1 MKIKVF
7 LAAILAMAI
16 VSCNKDNGAPEASV
30 DGETAFVKVNLKEA
44 PGSNMSGVKA
54 PGTFEYGSA
63 DENAVTSVNLYFF
76 DEFGAA
82 YYVNEDNDEN
92 CLVVTKAAFTASQGT
107 TATNVESVSDVVL
120 VIKKAKKTPPTQVVA
135 IVNAPDTLS
144 KDMSLDYLQTVLS
157 GDLCSENGFVMSNSV
172 YVDGGVTV
180 IATPIT
186 NDNIFTTSDPAF
198 DSVEPGDVM
207 PEIEGLNITP
217 IDIYVERVAA
227 KVRVVYANGVDSQLI
242 PVLDEKGTQM
252 VDASGSAVYAKV
264 LGWDITNNTDEAA
277 LIKSVFPS
285 WTDTELTFAWND
297 PVNFRSYWAYTSD
310 VPQHN
315 LTFEALME
323 RANFTYDYYYENTK
337 PAAEKNSVDVDENGG
352 FDDVVD
358 GNQTPQLLVAAQL
371 VDANGEAI
379 YLAKW
384 YNVLYTI
391 ADAKVAMI
399 NTVASKLYVLD
410 TENSTDTET
419 HYKSV
424 TAEDVTFYQAAQT
437 TAEKRYEVFV
447 TVKEGVTYYTK
458 DGKAVE
464 AAEAEKIL
472 AGIEP
477 AQMWQ
482 EGYTYYYMNVG
493 HYGDATGIVRNHCY
507 EFSINGVKGF
517 GTPVYDPSHVITP
530 EKPQEQE
537 SLNLSAQINI
547 LSWALVSQDVTL
559 Q

>member
-1 MKIKVF
+1 MKIKFF

-30 DGETAFVKVNLKEA
+30 DGETAFVKVNLKQA
-44 PGSNMSGVKA
+44 GSTFKATPGS
-54 PGTFEYGSA
+54 FEYGLSE
-63 DENAVTSVNLYFF
+63 ENQVTSVNLYFF

-82 YYVNEDNDEN
+82 YYVNDDNTEN
-92 CLVVTKAAFTASQGT
+92 CLVVTEAEFTANTGE
-107 TATNVESVSDVVL
+107 ATNIESVSDIVL
-120 VIKKAKKTPPTQVVA
+120 VIKKAKKTPPCQVVA

-144 KDMSLDYLQTVLS
+144 KDMSIEFLETVLS
-157 GDLCSENGFVMSNSV
+157 GDLYTENGFVMSNSV
-172 YVDGGVTV
+172 YLDGGVKV

-186 NDNIFTTSDPAF
+186 AENIFTTADPAF
-198 DSVEPGDVM
+198 DSVEPGDVI
-207 PEIEGLNITP
+207 PEIDGLEITP

-227 KVRVVYANGVDSQLI
+227 KVRVAFANGVDSDLI
-242 PVLDEKGTQM
+242 PVYDENGKQM
-252 VDASGSAVYAKV
+252 VDADGNAVYTKV
-264 LGWDITNNTDEAA
+264 LGWDVTNNTDEAQ

-285 WTDTELTFAWND
+285 WTDNDLGFAWND
-297 PVNFRSYWAYTSD
+297 ADNFRSYWAYTSD

-315 LTFEALME
+315 HTFDALME
-323 RANFTYDYYYENTK
+323 RADVSYDYYYENTA
-337 PAAEKNSVDVDENGG
+337 PAADENSVDVDENGG

-371 VDANGEAI
+371 VDAQGEPI

-391 ADAKVAMI
+391 ADAKTTMV

-424 TAEDVTFYQAAQT
+424 TADDVTFYQAAET

-447 TVKEGVTYYTK
+447 TAKEGVNYFNRA
-458 DGKAVE
+458 GEALSAEE
-464 AAEAEKIL
+464 AAKIL
-472 AGIEP
+472 AAIEP
-477 AQMWQ
+477 AQMWE
-482 EGYTYYYMNVG
+482 EGYTYYYMNIKHFG
-493 HYGDATGIVRNHCY
+493 EKTGIVRNHCY
-507 EFSINGVKGF
+507 EFTIDGVKGF

-530 EKPQEQE
+530 EKPKEQE
-537 SLNLSAQINI
+537 ALNLSAQINI
-547 LSWALVSQDVTL
+547 LSWSLVQQNVTL